1 MSRVRVLIVDD
12 SALVRRLLQE
22 VLSSEQDIEVVGT
35 ASTAS
40 IALSRIAA
48 LSPDVVTLDIE
59 MPDMSGLELLAEIR
73 KRAPK
78 LPVIMFSSLTQ
89 RGAATTLDALALGAT
104 DYVTKPSGAAGREA
118 ALEQV
123 RTQLVPKLRVLAPR
137 AMPSV
142 ERLTPAQR
150 LDRVS
155 FGETQRPSVL
165 AVGCSTGGPNALA
178 EIFSRLPA
186 SLAAPVVIV
195 QHMPPLFTRMLA
207 DRLAANSP
215 LRVRE
220 ASHGDV
226 LTPGGVWI
234 APGDLHMRVE
244 RQGLSVVVALDK
256 GPAEN
261 SCRPAVD
268 VLFRSVAEVYGDRT
282 LALVLTGMGQD
293 GLRGAEAIS
302 ARGGRIVAQDE
313 ASSVVWGMPGAVVR
327 AGLAGSVLPLH
338 EIADDVTRRLGSSA
352 LLGASRM
359 NMEGRRVG

>member
-1 MSRVRVLIVDD
+1 MGRVRVLIVDD
-12 SALVRRLLQE
+12 SALVRRLLME
-22 VLSSEQDIEVVGT
+22 VLSSEPDIEVVGT
-35 ASTAS
+35 ASSAA
-40 IALSRIAA
+40 IALSRIAT

-73 KRAPK
+73 KRAPR

-104 DYVTKPSGAAGREA
+104 DYVTKPSGAAGRDA

-137 AMPSV
+137 AQPSA

-150 LDRVS
+150 LERIS
-155 FGETQRPSVL
+155 LGETQRVSVL

-186 SLAAPVVIV
+186 SLAVPVVIV

-207 DRLAANSP
+207 DRLAASCP
-215 LRVRE
+215 LRFCE

-234 APGDLHMRVE
+234 APGDQHMRVV
-244 RQGLSVVVALDK
+244 RDGISVAVALDR
-256 GPAEN
+256 GPPEN

-268 VLFRSVAEVYGDRT
+268 VLFRSVAEVYGERS

-293 GLRGAEAIS
+293 GLRGAEAIQ

-313 ASSVVWGMPGAVVR
+313 ATSVVWGMPGHIVKH
-327 AGLAGSVLPLH
+327 GLAGSILPLN
-338 EIADDVTRRLGSSA
+338 EIADDVARRVGSSP
-352 LLGASRM
+352 LLGVSRPSL
-359 NMEGRRVG
+359 EGRRVG

>member
-1 MSRVRVLIVDD
+1 MGRVRVLIVDD

-35 ASTAS
+35 ASNAA
-40 IALSRIAA
+40 IALSRIET

-104 DYVTKPSGAAGREA
+104 DYVTKPTGASSREA

-137 AMPSV
+137 APPGM
-142 ERLTPAQR
+142 ERLNAAQR
-150 LDRVS
+150 RERVS
-155 FGETQRPSVL
+155 FGETQRVSVL

-178 EIFSRLPA
+178 EIFGRLSCA
-186 SLAAPVVIV
+186 LAAPVLIV

-207 DRLAANSP
+207 DRLGASGP

-234 APGDLHMRVE
+234 APGDFHMRVE
-244 RQGLSVVVALDK
+244 RQGLSTVIALDK
-256 GPAEN
+256 GPPEN

-268 VLFRSVAEVYGDRT
+268 VLFRSVAEVYGERA

-293 GLRGAEAIS
+293 GLRGAEAIH
-302 ARGGRIVAQDE
+302 ARGGRIIAQDE

-327 AGLAGSVLPLH
+327 AGLAGSVLPLQ
-338 EIADDVTRRLGSSA
+338 EIADDVTRRVGSSPA
-352 LLGASRM
+352 FGASRL
-359 NMEGRRVG
+359 NQEGRRVG